1 MSRPSITYTTISIL
15 AALMILILPSS
26 HVSAEAGLGQHVVRE
41 GETLYCLGRAY
52 GVLPSAIAEAN
63 GLHSMAKLSVEQV
76 LIIPT
81 VQWAHI
87 PVGPI
92 CVAQFTS
99 PYSGQAPATNTQ
111 SPTGTPSPGTTTAN
125 YVVRRGDTLWRIA
138 RAFGITVNAIKTA
151 NHLNNNLIYIG
162 QVLVIPDRICDPAYP
177 DVCIPSYPPD
187 LDCAQIQYID
197 FRVLGPDPH
206 GFDGDQDGIGCE
218 Q

>member
-26 HVSAEAGLGQHVVRE
+26 HVSAEANLGQHVVRE

-63 GLHSMAKLSVEQV
+63 GLPAMAKLFVEQV
-76 LIIPT
+76 LIIPA

-87 PVGPI
+87 PAGPV

-99 PYSGQAPATNTQ
+99 PYSSQAPATNTPT
-111 SPTGTPSPGTTTAN
+111 PTGTPSPGTATAN
-125 YVVRRGDTLWRIA
+125 YVVRRGDTLWRIG
-138 RAFGITVNAIKTA
+138 RSFGVSVSALKTA
-151 NHLNNNLIYIG
+151 NHLTSDLIYVG
-162 QVLVIPDRICDPAYP
+162 QILVIPDRVCDPAYP
-177 DVCIPSYPPD
+177 DVCIASSPPD
-187 LDCAQIQYID
+187 LDCPQIPYVN

-206 GFDGDQDGIGCE
+206 GFDGDGDGIGCE